1 MTTRDEHLENSQAR
15 FDGQSEA
22 AAMVQR
28 YEQAIKE
35 AQEAQIR
42 NETSHDCE

>member
-1 MTTRDEHLENSQAR
+1 MTNRDEHLENSAAK

-22 AAMVQR
+22 GQMIQR